1 MNPHALFGIE
11 LDKACATTL
20 GWELQ
25 GKDNYSGY
33 YQIGDK
39 KLFLHN
45 WKPTL
50 IDKQCMRLITEYK
63 ISSQFIQKP
72 GIWRAY
78 IVIDDNELIEA
89 RAKKLNEAVCRCFVL
104 AGQKGILKIDPTNAN
119 VELTE

>member
-11 LDKACATTL
+11 LDKACAATL

-25 GKDNYSGY
+25 EGENFVGY
-33 YQIGDK
+33 YQIGEK
-39 KLFLHN
+39 KVFLHN

-63 ISSQFIQKP
+63 ISIQFLNKP

-78 IVIDDNELIEA
+78 IVIDDNEVIEA

-104 AGQKGILKIDPTNAN
+104 SGQKGILKIDPTRAN
-119 VELTE
+119 VELTD

>member
-11 LDKACATTL
+11 LDKACAATL
-20 GWELQ
+20 GWTLQ
-25 GKDNYSGY
+25 EGENFAGY
-33 YQIGDK
+33 YQIGEK
-39 KLFLHN
+39 KVFLHN

-63 ISSQFIQKP
+63 ISSQFLKKP

-78 IVIDDNELIEA
+78 IIIDDDELIEA

-104 AGQKGILKIDPTNAN
+104 AGQKGVLKIDPSNAN
-119 VELTE
+119 VGLTE